1 MRASMPPA
9 KYSTRSSKVGYDGG
23 LGMTDEERSVRRKK
37 QLVRKAEP
45 PSCVC
50 ERHISRTNRVVL

>member
-1 MRASMPPA
+1 V
-9 KYSTRSSKVGYDGG
+9 VGYDGG
-23 LGMTDEERSVRRKK
+23 WNVRDEERSVRGKK